1 MGIRVVR
8 LNGQPLSLWFS
19 LERFGGYAAGIATGV
34 LGFLQVF
41 WHPNRQGIHDRVA
54 RTVVVRTGDAVT
66 PRSRDA

>member
-41 WHPNRQGIHDRVA
+41 WH
-54 RTVVVRTGDAVT
+54 RTGRAST
-66 PRSRDA
+66 TAWRARWLFAPEMR